1 MGCQIEIA
9 IKSGATEDEISVEV
23 VNSIV
28 EDRATVAAPLDI
40 DALVTACETL
50 EDTILASAESA
61 RRVNSPGEQRLQNVG
76 EQLFDAVF
84 TGDVGNIY
92 RNSVA
97 LATERSQKLRVVL
110 RLSEP
115 KLASLP
121 WEAMYDSKNREYVC
135 RNEPLVRHVEANGIP
150 LPLEVEPPLRVL
162 ALVASPSDMPDL
174 AIDSE
179 RARLSDALAPL
190 VDQRRIE
197 IEWVEQAS
205 WESVHAK
212 LLSQTWHVVHFTGHG
227 DYDAKRDQGTIAL
240 VGADGRGNMVDA
252 DRFADLLNQGSS
264 RPRLVVL
271 NSCESGRTSTRDVF
285 SSTAATL
292 VRRGTSAVAA
302 MQFTV
307 SDPSAVAFARGFYD
321 SLVKGQTID
330 EAVQSGRIIILGS
343 GSLEWVTPVLYVR
356 GDTSRLFNVKPLD
369 IEPAVVKP
377 AEQPKPAKSVEEIG
391 PDTGQGR
398 PSIGDAVYP
407 HGAVDAHDKELTAPD
422 KLPRD
427 SGDEKGAGRWTPRSL
442 AIAGASAALV
452 VVLAVVGTVMALRS
466 GEKSPPPFQTYIREP
481 GVNVRAEPSLW
492 SKKVSYL
499 PANATVFIM
508 CTMIGD
514 PVPGPAIENGQPV
527 TTPVWDKVRT
537 QADDRDKGYVA
548 DVFVYTETKE
558 PQMPS
563 CK

>member
-1 MGCQIEIA
+1 MS
-9 IKSGATEDEISVEV
+9 K
-23 VNSIV
+23 
-28 EDRATVAAPLDI
+28 AAP
-40 DALVTACETL
+40 
-50 EDTILASAESA
+50 S
-61 RRVNSPGEQRLQNVG
+61 VNRH
-76 EQLFDAVF
+76 AVF
-84 TGDVGNIY
+84 AGDVGNIY

-97 LATERSQKLRVVL
+97 LAAERNQKLRVVL

-135 RNEPLVRHVEANGIP
+135 RNEPLVRHVEATGIP
-150 LPLEVEPPLRVL
+150 LPLELQPPLRVL

-174 AIDSE
+174 ANDKE
-179 RARLSDALAPL
+179 RARLSEALAPL
-190 VDQRRIE
+190 IDQRLIE

-212 LLSQTWHVVHFTGHG
+212 LRSQTWHVVHFTGHG
-227 DYDAKRDQGTIAL
+227 DYDTKRGQGTIAL
-240 VGADGRGNMVDA
+240 VGADGRRNMVDA

-292 VRRGTSAVAA
+292 VRRGISAVAA

-307 SDPSAVAFARGFYD
+307 SDASAVAFARGFYD
-321 SLVKGQTID
+321 SLAKGQTID
-330 EAVQSGRIIILGS
+330 EAVQSGRIVILGG

-356 GDTSRLFNVKPLD
+356 GDTSQLFNVKPVD
-369 IEPAVVKP
+369 VGPAVVKP
-377 AEQPKPAKSVEEIG
+377 VEPIKPVELVERIAPDERRGRGGIG
-391 PDTGQGR
+391 GG
-398 PSIGDAVYP
+398 VYP
-407 HGAVDAHDKELTAPD
+407 HGAAQDRDEEPRDLD
-422 KLPRD
+422 NLPRD
-427 SGDEKGAGRWTPRSL
+427 ADGEKLARRWTPRSL
-442 AIAGASAALV
+442 AIAGAIAALV

-466 GEKSPPPFQTYIREP
+466 GEDGPPPFQTYVQGP
-481 GVNVRAEPSLW
+481 GVNVRAEPRLW

-514 PVPGPAIENGQPV
+514 PVPGPAIENG
-527 TTPVWDKVRT
+527 
-537 QADDRDKGYVA
+537 
-548 DVFVYTETKE
+548 
-558 PQMPS
+558 
-563 CK
+563 C